1 MKIFIA
7 GYKGMVGSA
16 ILKKL
21 SNRTDAEIHTIEKNR
36 LDLLDQ
42 TRVFEY
48 FCHYNFDLVIDCAAK
63 VGGIY
68 SNNVYRADFIYQNLQ
83 IQ

>member
-7 GYKGMVGSA
+7 GNKGMVGSA

-21 SNRTDAEIHTIEKNR
+21 SNRTDVEIHTIEKNA

-48 FCHYNFDLVIDCAAK
+48 FCIHNFDLVIK
-63 VGGIY
+63 TKI
-68 SNNVYRADFIYQNLQ
+68 IM
-83 IQ
+83 

>member
-7 GYKGMVGSA
+7 GHKGMVGSA

-21 SNRTDAEIHTIEKNR
+21 SNRTNIEINTIEKNV
-36 LDLLDQ
+36 LNLLDQ

-48 FCHYNFDLVIDCAAK
+48 FCIHNFDLVIVHSSTIPVGICA
-63 VGGIY
+63 
-68 SNNVYRADFIYQNLQ
+68 
-83 IQ
+83 